1 MTLTEILNEIKNRV
15 THAGIARCV
24 DVQPDGSLPQ
34 VQFPIH
40 DEATGELAPGRIAE
54 LAAKYYG
61 KYKMA
66 MPCEILCDVQQKGGY
81 LAVGK
86 QVIYVT
92 DADTVH
98 YGSQP
103 IANYVE
109 GNDDIPKADKWFG
122 VMEVMKAAGMID
134 SWAFVNTEQTG
145 LGGDVIGNV
154 KLIKDG
160 TAINLDGTPA
170 AGDGV
175 ISLWENK
182 DGDTIQIARN

>member
-1 MTLTEILNEIKNRV
+1 MTLIEILNEIKGRV

-92 DADTVH
+92 DADIAD

-103 IANYVE
+103 ITDYVE
-109 GNDDIPKADKWFG
+109 GSEDIPKADKWFG
-122 VMEVMKAAGMID
+122 AMEQMKAAGIID

-145 LGGDVIGNV
+145 LGSDVIGNV
-154 KLIKDG
+154 KLIKNG

-182 DGDTIQIARN
+182 DGNTIQIARN